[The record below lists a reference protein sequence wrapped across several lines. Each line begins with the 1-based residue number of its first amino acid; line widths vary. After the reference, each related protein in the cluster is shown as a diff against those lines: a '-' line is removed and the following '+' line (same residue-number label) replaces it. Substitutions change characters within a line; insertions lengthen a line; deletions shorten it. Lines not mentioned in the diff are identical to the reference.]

1 VYTGPMTDTA
11 AGIHRHNAG
20 RRLHITLTE
29 RQYNALREE
38 AERTSLSMA
47 EVVRRCIDGVLR
59 PHRRVRFAGLEL
71 NVVLA
76 RRVDAAV
83 AARRVKVGSS
93 RGGQLGASRVRLRD
107 D

>member
-1 VYTGPMTDTA
+1 MSDTA
-11 AGIHRHNAG
+11 AGVHRPQSG

-29 RQYNALREE
+29 RQYQALCDE

-47 EVVRRCIDGVLR
+47 EITRRCIDAVLR

-71 NVVLA
+71 NVTLA
-76 RRVDAAV
+76 RQVDAAV
-83 AARRVKVGSS
+83 AARRVALGRP
-93 RGGQLGASRVRLRD
+93 RGGQSGASRERLRD